1 LRGCPSCSLYSLAH
15 FTHLAGPSIPWS
27 LGASNGSAACN
38 GARRRPVGRRT
49 HGYLPRCWYCAYFV
63 CCTRYSPCR
72 AWYSLECAAWCLGA
86 PSGNAECNGAP
97 RRPDGWR
104 AHDHL
109 PRCWYCAYF
118 VWAWYSLECAAWCLG
133 APSGNAEC
141 NGARVGLMAGER
153 MAICPGAS
161 IALVLFAAYATH
173 LAGAGTSWS
182 ALLGASGHQAVTPH
196 ATASL
201 VMQRLRCECSSPPR
215 RHDDRFLPPAPS
227 AL

>member
-1 LRGCPSCSLYSLAH
+1 MNTATKRDTVCPGAGIALILFAAYATHPAGLGTPWSALLGALGHRAVTPNATARHVGLMAGERMAICPGAGIALILFDAYA
-15 FTHLAGPSIPWS
+15 THLAGPGTPWS
-27 LGASNGSAACN
+27 ALLGASG
-38 GARRRPVGRRT
+38 
-49 HGYLPRCWYCAYFV
+49 H
-63 CCTRYSPCR
+63 R
-72 AWYSLECAAWCLGA
+72 AVT
-86 PSGNAECNGAP
+86 PNAT
-97 RRPDGWR
+97 
-104 AHDHL
+104 AH
-109 PRCWYCAYF
+109 
-118 VWAWYSLECAAWCLG
+118 
-133 APSGNAEC
+133 
-141 NGARVGLMAGER
+141 RVGLMAGER